1 MSFTETVRLLI
12 GHFGYL
18 VLIVGV
24 LAENMGL
31 PLPGEVLIVLTAY
44 MAADLHLS
52 PVKLVM
58 AAALGAFLGDAF
70 AYAVGRKGGNRL
82 INLYC
87 KATLCP
93 RQCAENTARLFGRFG
108 LLSVALARFFP
119 GIRAV
124 AAPAAGMMKMN
135 WRKFAVSDGLGSL
148 LWATVFVTGGRFF
161 GELAVSHVQRFARFG
176 SYALVGLIALMV
188 VVIGRRYVLVKR
200 SGLLNAEALGEHVLS
215 VTEGAGGGSGADDA
229 GSLGT
234 QDRKSTRLNSSH
246 IQKSRMPSSA

>member
-1 MSFTETVRLLI
+1 MILTETVRLLI

-52 PVKLVM
+52 PVKLVI
-58 AAALGAFLGDAF
+58 AAALGAFLGDSF
-70 AYAVGRKGGNRL
+70 AYAVGRKGGHKL

-93 RQCAENTARLFGRFG
+93 RQCAENTARFFERFG
-108 LLSVALARFFP
+108 VLSVVLARFFP

-124 AAPAAGMMKMN
+124 AAPAAGMMKMD
-135 WRKFAVSDGLGSL
+135 WRKFAVGDGLGSL
-148 LWATVFVTGGRFF
+148 LWATVFVTGGRSF
-161 GELAVSHVQRFARFG
+161 GELAVSHVQRFAHFG
-176 SYALVGLIALMV
+176 SYALFGLVALV
-188 VVIGRRYVLVKR
+188 AVVIGRRYVLVRR
-200 SGLLNAEALGEHVLS
+200 SSMLNAEALEEEVLS
-215 VTEGAGGGSGADDA
+215 VTAGAGGGSGADHA

-234 QDRKSTRLNSSH
+234 QRNHRRLLERTSVV
-246 IQKSRMPSSA
+246 